1 MFREIPLFAEGSLGW
16 ERRFGPSLR
25 VQPGEALR
33 VEASYTVV
41 YLSRRD
47 DGSHFST
54 AHIPRLR
61 LQYQFNEALLT
72 RVLGQFDIEE
82 RVALR
87 HPVTGQQVM
96 IDGVLQD
103 ARERGDFTGQVLLQ
117 YEPSPGRIFFVGYSR
132 VMDGSYGIRFRDKE
146 LRQDGF
152 FVKLSYLF
160 RL

>member
-1 MFREIPLFAEGSLGW
+1 
-16 ERRFGPSLR
+16 
-25 VQPGEALR
+25 
-33 VEASYTVV
+33 
-41 YLSRRD
+41 
-47 DGSHFST
+47 
-54 AHIPRLR
+54 
-61 LQYQFNEALLT
+61 
-72 RVLGQFDIEE
+72 
-82 RVALR
+82 
-87 HPVTGQQVM
+87 M

-160 RL
+160 RI